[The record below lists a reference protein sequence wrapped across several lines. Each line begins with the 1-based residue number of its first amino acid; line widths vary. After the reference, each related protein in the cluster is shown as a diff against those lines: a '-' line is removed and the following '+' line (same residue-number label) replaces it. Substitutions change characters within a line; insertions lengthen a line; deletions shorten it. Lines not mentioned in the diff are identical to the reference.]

1 MSKTKLPPSWK
12 QERMDEVVREIER
25 KSLQEIAMIILQ
37 ERFYSRQKQ
46 YECDFLDELANHLR
60 YGDSFSDVELKRE
73 HYDEPM
79 KELKQRYMNQ

>member
-1 MSKTKLPPSWK
+1 MSWK
-12 QERMDEVVREIER
+12 QERIDGVVREIER

-46 YECDFLDELANHLR
+46 YECDWLDELANHLR
-60 YGDSFSDVELKRE
+60 DGDSFSAVELQDE
-73 HYDEPM
+73 HYNGPL